1 MKIKV
6 NNPYMESIIQK
17 INFSKKKFKN
27 LKNFFP
33 SNLYCEN

>member
-17 INFSKKKFKN
+17 INFSKKNFKN

-33 SNLYCEN
+33 SNLHCEN